1 MSLFSTD
8 VSFFTCFGAFGDL
21 SPYHSVFT
29 SFVSFLQL
37 HNAFHLKDKEASYG
51 GHTVRKRSHCIGA
64 RHQIWKN
71 K

>member
-37 HNAFHLKDKEASYG
+37 HNAFHLKDKEAS
-51 GHTVRKRSHCIGA
+51 
-64 RHQIWKN
+64 
-71 K
+71 